1 METTTEEDII
11 INSKTDHLYSHDF
24 GNGKYFQVVYQDE
37 NGFEIKIAPRT
48 MFKVV
53 YIKSKEDINSFEIIK
68 LTKKSENGT
77 FEEKQRV
84 NLSGFEM
91 AQLSAF
97 SKFISS
103 IDLKSI
109 SERKIKLSSSDELEN
124 IDEKTK
130 KQIITFLQT
139 DDGVK
144 VLEEISK
151 SNLITSK
158 DIIGFGYIKSQL
170 DVFKKLLSD
179 LTFKAQY
186 KIDNNIT
193 KLGDESIWQFFFQEN
208 SWIFGYGLS
217 YIWMTPADEEGKIE
231 QTISGNSFFESGK
244 KVDGLL
250 AANSLIK
257 QFAIVE
263 IKTPSTNILE
273 AYPSRPAVWRATQE
287 FSGGISQVHK
297 YRHVL
302 KNKVSEYINLKDEQG
317 DPTGETIFIVEP
329 KSFLIIGS
337 ITEFML
343 NDEINYDK
351 LCSFETIRNELRHPE
366 IMTFD
371 ELYKRAECIVVNI
384 SK

>member
-302 KNKVSEYINLKDEQG
+302 KNKVSEYIDLKDEQG

-343 NDEINYDK
+343 NDKINYDK

>member
-109 SERKIKLSSSDELEN
+109 SERKIKLSSSGELEN

-231 QTISGNSFFESGK
+231 QTISGNSFFEPGK

-302 KNKVSEYINLKDEQG
+302 KNKVSEYIDLKDEQG
-317 DPTGETIFIVEP
+317 NPTGETIFIVEP

-343 NDEINYDK
+343 NNKINYDK

>member
-231 QTISGNSFFESGK
+231 QTISGNSFFEPGK

-302 KNKVSEYINLKDEQG
+302 KNKVSEYIDLKDEQG
-317 DPTGETIFIVEP
+317 NPTGETIFIVEP

-343 NDEINYDK
+343 NNKINYDK

>member
-68 LTKKSENGT
+68 LTKTSENGT

-109 SERKIKLSSSDELEN
+109 SERKIKLSSSGELEN

-231 QTISGNSFFESGK
+231 QTISGNSFFEPGK

-302 KNKVSEYINLKDEQG
+302 KNKVSEYIDLKDEQG
-317 DPTGETIFIVEP
+317 NPTGETIFIVEP

-343 NDEINYDK
+343 NNKINYDK